1 MTTTNSVTAPRTS
14 ETQSGPSVSDLITR
28 ARQGLGRAAHEG
40 SDYDSDITN
49 LGSAVQDMFISAE
62 FLEAGKDSGRWF
74 TMPRQLEK
82 ELFDAAESAGEDG
95 RSIVAQLKALM
106 NVLNDIL
113 ARTDMTEDEKL
124 AFMSAMLGERRAD
137 YDDAIET
144 DPWKGLGTILAQVLA
159 GDVEVLFD
167 GDDLQAEDLSAMVS
181 SFHKAKGEYLKTQ
194 EIAVKSDTSMAWFAG
209 REQRI
214 EERERKR
221 AKMSDAE
228 FLADVEQ
235 EKREKE
241 AEASQARRR
250 AAASQVNA

>member
-1 MTTTNSVTAPRTS
+1 MTTINSVTASPTS

-49 LGSAVQDMFISAE
+49 LGATVQDMFISAE

-74 TMPRQLEK
+74 TMPRQIEK
-82 ELFDAAESAGEDG
+82 EILDAAESAGEDG

-106 NVLNDIL
+106 NVLNGIL
-113 ARTDMTEDEKL
+113 ARTDMSDEEKL
-124 AFMSAMLGERRAD
+124 AFLSAMLGERRAD
-137 YDDAIET
+137 YDEEIET

-159 GDVEVLFD
+159 GDVEVLFE
-167 GDDLQAEDLSAMVS
+167 GKDLQAEELTTMVS

-194 EIAVKSDTSMAWFAG
+194 EIAVKSDTSWAELAA
-209 REQRI
+209 R
-214 EERERKR
+214 EERIYEREKKR

-228 FLADVEQ
+228 FLADVER
-235 EKREKE
+235 EKLEKE
-241 AEASQARRR
+241 AEATQEHRR
-250 AAASQVNA
+250 AAASVKA